1 MSGIDQRRYPRIEAN
16 VYVDYTGEEVLLF
29 HTIENISLGG
39 ISIVAP
45 TVEKIGTTVEL
56 VLNFPDNPLN
66 LECFGEVVWS
76 HEGEEGRMGI
86 KFLSLTEDQKTRL
99 RAFLARID
107 TFYADDAQ
115 A

>member
-1 MSGIDQRRYPRIEAN
+1 MSGIEKRRYPRIEAN

-29 HTIENISLGG
+29 HAIENISLGG

-45 TVEKIGTTVEL
+45 TVERIGTTVEL
-56 VLNFPDNPLN
+56 VLNFPDGGEQ

-86 KFLSLTEDQKTRL
+86 KFLSLNDEQKTRL
-99 RAFLARID
+99 KEFLARLD
-107 TFYADDAQ
+107 TFYTDKPK
-115 A
+115 

>member
-1 MSGIDQRRYPRIEAN
+1 MSGIEKRRYPRIEAN

-29 HTIENISLGG
+29 HAIENISLGG

-45 TVEKIGTTVEL
+45 TVERIGTTVEL
-56 VLNFPDNPLN
+56 VLNFPDGKEL

-86 KFLSLTEDQKTRL
+86 KFLSLNEAQKTRL
-99 RAFLARID
+99 KEFLSRLD
-107 TFYADDAQ
+107 TFYTEKPR
-115 A
+115 